1 MEWPSMVKYRSIY
14 VCHTDE
20 HVLMAGRHPELYLY
34 NAFSKT
40 KTPTVLENAAVS
52 HNTFTRE
59 VPLPDLGRASAYF
72 YSLSLISCLIK
83 INPANKERLK
93 AKFSLS
99 TA

>member
-1 MEWPSMVKYRSIY
+1 MVKYQSMY

-20 HVLMAGRHPELYLY
+20 HVLMAGRHPEQYLY
-34 NAFSKT
+34 NAFPKNKRRPCWKS
-40 KTPTVLENAAVS
+40 AVS
-52 HNTFTRE
+52 GNTFTLV

-72 YSLSLISCLIK
+72 YSLSLISRLFK

-99 TA
+99 TP